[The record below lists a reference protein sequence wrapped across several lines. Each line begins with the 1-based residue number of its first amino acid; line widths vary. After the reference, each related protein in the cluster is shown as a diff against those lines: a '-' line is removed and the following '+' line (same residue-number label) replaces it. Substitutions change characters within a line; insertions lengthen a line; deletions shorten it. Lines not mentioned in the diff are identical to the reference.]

1 MASRAAGGGGRWQ
14 AEQPAAA
21 VAAPGGGG
29 GTGWFYVTLMGCEP
43 GSVFHELQPSNKEPG
58 RPAD

>member
-21 VAAPGGGG
+21 VAAPGGG

-43 GSVFHELQPSNKEPG
+43 GSVFHELQPSNKEPS